1 MCSTKKYSIMKRK
14 VLLLISILTLTFY
27 SCDDSDKDSLGVSQS
42 SFNNVSSDGAT
53 LEVNITSASEWTVS
67 KNAKWCSVT
76 PQKGSGNQKLT
87 LEIEANLNETTR
99 SATITVTP
107 STGGISQA
115 IKITQDGITT
125 SFNPETYHYKLPVI
139 FHVLYHDKNNDEQY
153 VKVGRLP
160 EILERVNELYR
171 NAGTNSA
178 NMNLEFVLATEDPNG
193 KTLSEPGVE
202 RIEWKTAA
210 IDINDF
216 MFSNNGTYNY
226 LIWEPNDYINIMVY
240 QFTDNDVMGVS
251 HFPYSPTANPL
262 PGTETDSRYLTGS
275 NLKYAYCVSINNSY
289 IYEKTTTAIPN
300 QNDMAITLA
309 HELGH
314 YLGLYHVFSEATEN
328 GVDVCEDTDYCTD
341 TYTYNRKA
349 YEAWLGTLS
358 GQSGSIYFNE
368 LAQRHDCVQNI
379 DFTSRNIMDYAYSY
393 LNEFTAQQKSR
404 IRHIL
409 TYSPLIPGP
418 KKGFASTR
426 AIHDGPLDLP
436 IRVMK

>member
-1 MCSTKKYSIMKRK
+1 MKGK
-14 VLLLISILTLTFY
+14 LLLLISILSLVFY
-27 SCDDSDKDSLGVSQS
+27 SCDNSEKDSLGVSQS

-53 LEVNITSASEWTVS
+53 LEVDITSASNWTVS
-67 KNAKWCSVT
+67 KNAKWCNVS

-87 LEIEANLNETTR
+87 LEIEANLNEATR

-115 IKITQDGITT
+115 IKITQDGNTT
-125 SFNPETYHYKLPVI
+125 SFNPATYHYKLPVI
-139 FHVLYHDKNNDEQY
+139 FHVLYHDKADNNQY

-160 EILERVNELYR
+160 EILERVNTLYR
-171 NAGTNSA
+171 NAGSNSA

-226 LIWEPNDYINIMVY
+226 LIWEPNNYINIMVY
-240 QFTDNDVMGVS
+240 KFTDDDVMGVS
-251 HFPYSPTANPL
+251 HFPYSPTTNPL

-289 IYEKTTTAIPN
+289 IYPKATTIIPD

-328 GVDVCEDTDYCTD
+328 GVDVCKDTDYCTD

-358 GQSGSIYFNE
+358 GQSGSISSKE
-368 LAQRHDCVQNI
+368 LFRRHDCVQNI

-393 LNEFTAQQKSR
+393 LNEFTGEQKSR
-404 IRHIL
+404 VRHIL

-418 KKGFASTR
+418 KKGFANTR